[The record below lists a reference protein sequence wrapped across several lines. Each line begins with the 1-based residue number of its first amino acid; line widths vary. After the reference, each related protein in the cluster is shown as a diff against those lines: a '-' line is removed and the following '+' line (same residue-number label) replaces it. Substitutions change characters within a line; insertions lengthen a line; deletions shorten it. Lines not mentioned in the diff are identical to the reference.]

1 MPQPTTCF
9 KAWIS
14 FNTFPLLM
22 QVEDYVNRTAVL
34 YMVVQYIHATI
45 APTEPRAV
53 HTKQP
58 IFSPLAVLL
67 YEKANRALA
76 KLEQSK
82 FILPGAGYRIHS
94 TLHLPSF

>member
-22 QVEDYVNRTAVL
+22 QVEDYVNRTAVP
-34 YMVVQYIHATI
+34 YMAVQYMLQI

-53 HTKQP
+53 YTKQP

-76 KLEQSK
+76 KLGQSK